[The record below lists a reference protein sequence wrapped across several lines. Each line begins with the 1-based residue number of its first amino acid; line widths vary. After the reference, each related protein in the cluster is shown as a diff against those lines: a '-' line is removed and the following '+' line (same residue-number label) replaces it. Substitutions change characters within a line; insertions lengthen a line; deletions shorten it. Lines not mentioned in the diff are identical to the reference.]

1 MTKKEAAMLLELIR
15 LSYPSA
21 YRDMDDRWKVATIN
35 MWASSFPEVPYDI
48 VEQAFNHYRMGSKY
62 PPTVAE
68 MVEELRHIHYQAVE
82 LANIQRMLG
91 NQQMLEQYRSVAKC
105 TERYTDARNLGGLN
119 IAALQ
124 GRIGGGND
132 GSGASGDRLDRAD
145 RLSLL

>member
-1 MTKKEAAMLLELIR
+1 MSRHPKADLYMAEREKGKT
-15 LSYPSA
+15 
-21 YRDMDDRWKVATIN
+21 YREIAKMYGVT
-35 MWASSFPEVPYDI
+35 
-48 VEQAFNHYRMGSKY
+48 
-62 PPTVAE
+62 
-68 MVEELRHIHYQAVE
+68 YQAVE